1 VAEEEY
7 DATDKLWKISIPGLH
22 PRQVPGTDGETLLGR
37 FFAATWDI
45 QNEHVSLGY
54 NNDSNGHYTMFNSE
68 VPKMYDNVTRYSTPT
83 GLMQIMQ

>member
-1 VAEEEY
+1 M
-7 DATDKLWKISIPGLH
+7 
-22 PRQVPGTDGETLLGR
+22 PGTDGETLFGR

-54 NNDSNGHYTMFNSE
+54 NNDSSGRYAMFNSE
-68 VPKMYDNVTRYSTPT
+68 VPKEYDNVTRYSTPT